1 MKKLGKG
8 DKLDKYHAHLVDG
21 APLTDEE
28 LEMLAK
34 YRKAFGLASLGF
46 STNQVLTALTKE
58 YALSEPQL
66 YAIIRES
73 TKVYGS
79 VAELDKQGRKEIAIE
94 RYELIAN
101 LARREGKYAAA
112 LRALQNADK
121 LRGLFDAPKAP
132 MDPKAFLVPVP
143 MMFTTDPT
151 ALREQQEETE
161 DTDYEDVG
169 NDE

>member
-21 APLTDEE
+21 ADLTDEQMD
-28 LEMLAK
+28 MLAK

-46 STNQVLTALTKE
+46 STQQVLSALTKE

-73 TKVYGS
+73 TQVYGS
-79 VAELDKQGRKEIAIE
+79 VTEIDKKGQRAISIE

-121 LRGLFDAPKAP
+121 LRGLFDAEKAP

-143 MMFTTDPT
+143 MMFTTDPA

-161 DTDYEDVG
+161 DIDHEDVG
-169 NDE
+169 DDE

>member
-8 DKLDKYHAHLVDG
+8 DKLDKYREHLVDG
-21 APLTDEE
+21 ADLSDEQ

-34 YRKAFGLASLGF
+34 YRKAFSLASLGF
-46 STNQVLTALTKE
+46 STNQVLSALAKE

-73 TKVYGS
+73 TQLYGS
-79 VAELDKQGRKEIAIE
+79 VTEVDKRGRREISIE

-121 LRGLFDAPKAP
+121 LRGLFDAEKAP

-143 MMFTTDPT
+143 MLFTTDPA

-161 DTDYEDVG
+161 DVDHEDVSG
-169 NDE
+169 DE